1 MELGTGKLV
10 DKCLSPRKLG
20 TKHGLFIFFVYYSE
34 VFMKELGEYLKR
46 TRVSNGV
53 SIAEAAEDLELST
66 SQIENIESGNVRA
79 FKDVYSLKD
88 LIKHY
93 AKYLGLDSEK
103 IADEFNGF
111 LFEHTSKISIDD
123 IKAAQKKMEDKEKK
137 TKSPY
142 TMEYKRKISLWTV
155 VGCIFG
161 FLLLILVIYL
171 IVSNANKAP
180 TQVEELKPFGGKE
193 YIYEFT
199 Y

>member
-1 MELGTGKLV
+1 
-10 DKCLSPRKLG
+10 
-20 TKHGLFIFFVYYSE
+20 
-34 VFMKELGEYLKR
+34 MKELGEYLKH
-46 TRVSNGV
+46 TRIANGV

-79 FKDVYSLKD
+79 FKDVYSLKE
-88 LIKHY
+88 LIKQY
-93 AKYLGLDSEK
+93 AKYLGLDPEK
-103 IADEFNGF
+103 VVDEFNGF
-111 LFEHTSKISIDD
+111 LFEHTSKISLDD

-142 TMEYKRKISLWTV
+142 TIEYKKKVSLWAIV
-155 VGCIFG
+155 AGIFA
-161 FLLLILVIYL
+161 FLLLILIIYL

-180 TQVEELKPFGGKE
+180 TQVEELMPYGGRE